1 MLAPSNYSNICRKTI
16 MRVKDIMKRNVI
28 TISENENLD
37 QLTAK
42 FIKYNFHTLPVTD
55 NNRILGIVSY
65 EDLMKIFHTHDYAL
79 QELKKSTRSDNA
91 KNNGFLE
98 YGLQMNLGSTV
109 TVSDIMNTDIVTAEY
124 NMTLIEVR
132 TLMKR
137 SGVSQM
143 PVIKDDTL
151 VGFITLFDIIIA
163 LFRVMDIIE

>member
-1 MLAPSNYSNICRKTI
+1 MLVR
-16 MRVKDIMKRNVI
+16 DIMKKDVV
-28 TISENENLD
+28 TVSEDENLD

-55 NNRILGIVSY
+55 KNNKMLGIVSY

-79 QELKKSTRSDNA
+79 QELQKSTRLHNT

-98 YGLQMNLGSTV
+98 YGLQKNLGSTV
-109 TVSDIMNTDIVTAEY
+109 MVSDIMDTDVIAAEY
-124 NMTLIEVR
+124 NMSMIEVR

-143 PVIKDDTL
+143 PVLKDDTL

-163 LFRVMDIIE
+163 LFKVMDIIE

>member
-1 MLAPSNYSNICRKTI
+1 MLVRE
-16 MRVKDIMKRNVI
+16 IMKKNVI
-28 TISENENLD
+28 TVSENDNLD

-42 FIKYNFHTLPVTD
+42 FLRHNFHTLPVID
-55 NNRILGIVSY
+55 KNNKILGIVSY

-79 QELKKSTRSDNA
+79 QELKKSTRLHKTN
-91 KNNGFLE
+91 NNGFLE
-98 YGLQMNLGSTV
+98 YGLQKNLGSTV
-109 TVSDIMNTDIVTAEY
+109 MVSDIMDTDVIAVKENA
-124 NMTLIEVR
+124 TLIEVR

-163 LFRVMDIIE
+163 LFKVMDIIK